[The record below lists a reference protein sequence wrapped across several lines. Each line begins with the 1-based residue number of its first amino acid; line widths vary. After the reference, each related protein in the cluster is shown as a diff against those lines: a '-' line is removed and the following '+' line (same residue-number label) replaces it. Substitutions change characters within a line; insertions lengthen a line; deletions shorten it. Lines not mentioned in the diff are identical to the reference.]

1 MKKEKQLKATS
12 LRTFLIISIFLLL
25 TISVVGFYF
34 TQNYLRELA
43 VKNLPQDTNTTAT
56 NTTTSDTEAIQAEVA
71 KYQDI
76 GNKSSSFFASSQ
88 THQNQ
93 ITNDIKSYAS
103 VSGIN
108 INNLSFD
115 QSTSSNSDSRS
126 TSSSGGLNS
135 KNVIIT
141 IENPVQFTK
150 LMKFIKGI
158 ESNLPKM
165 QVSNIS
171 ITPSSSSKEA
181 VSVEPITID
190 YYVR

>member
-1 MKKEKQLKATS
+1 MKKERQLKATS

-34 TQNYLRELA
+34 TQNYLREFA

-56 NTTTSDTEAIQAEVA
+56 STTTNDTKAIQAEVT

-88 THQNQ
+88 TYQNQ

-108 INNLSFD
+108 IDNLSFD
-115 QSTSSNSDSRS
+115 QSTSSNSNSRS

-150 LMKFIKGI
+150 LMKFVKGI

-171 ITPSSSSKEA
+171 ITPSLSSKEA

>member
-34 TQNYLRELA
+34 AQNYLRELA
-43 VKNLPQDTNTTAT
+43 VKNLPQETNTTAT
-56 NTTTSDTEAIQAEVA
+56 STTANETKAIQAELA

-88 THQNQ
+88 TYQNQ
-93 ITNDIKSYAS
+93 ITNDIKSYGS
-103 VSGIN
+103 VSGIS
-108 INNLSFD
+108 INNFSFD
-115 QSTSSNSDSRS
+115 QSTSSSSDSRS

-135 KNVIIT
+135 KNVVIT
-141 IENPVQFTK
+141 IESPVQFTK

-181 VSVEPITID
+181 VNVEPITID